1 MDVTVTND
9 VRSKIGESSST
20 DNNLK
25 LEILDK
31 AKIYD
36 EKISLGESIHKVLMK
51 TKIRKKNLSL
61 NNTKK
66 RLICT
71 KDND

>member
-66 RLICT
+66 NSIFT
-71 KDND
+71 KDNY